1 MKNTN
6 LFSIIG
12 LLATASLGYGSLIAP
27 RSVLNLE
34 QNADLIVVG
43 AVSGISQ
50 AGPTTTFSLLVSRVL
65 KGDSNLSGNFISV
78 GWMAADPSTPQVGVA
93 AAAGG
98 TGIWFLQGASGA
110 WALLPV
116 VQGSVPLAMTY
127 FPAPSGPILSAYNYD
142 ASATLSDKVAAEL
155 GSAIESGGGAYTFQ
169 LYALQYGLLDKLNS
183 PYTSV
188 LYQRIST
195 STSIA
200 QQIIGLSGLIR
211 GGSAGAL
218 SSAIQAVP
226 AYVGYPKENGILLLS
241 VRDYFR
247 AVDANSIAVLGQ
259 TAVDSANPNS
269 ALREAVAHALAA
281 IHTTAT
287 LPYLATLLGDEDVN
301 LQAEAV
307 GGIGSF
313 ANGLPIQTSAGVPS
327 LAYLQFPASAP
338 YMNVGTKANFALGPQ
353 AIGRNGAS
361 YLSFWGQWWLQN
373 RASLGF

>member
-1 MKNTN
+1 MRNTN

-12 LLATASLGYGSLIAP
+12 LLATASLGYGSLVAP
-27 RSVLNLE
+27 RSVLSLE

-43 AVSGISQ
+43 SVSGISQ
-50 AGPTTTFSLLVSRVL
+50 AGPATTFSLLVSRVL

-78 GWMAADPSTPQVGVA
+78 GWMAADPSTPQVGA
-93 AAAGG
+93 ASAGG

-116 VQGSVPLAMTY
+116 VQGSVPLATTY

-142 ASATLSDKVAAEL
+142 TSATLSDKVAAEL
-155 GSAIESGGGAYTFQ
+155 GSAIESGGGAYSFQ
-169 LYALQYGLLDKLNS
+169 LYALQYGLLDQLNS

-195 STSIA
+195 STSMA

-211 GGSAGAL
+211 GGSAAAL
-218 SSAIQAVP
+218 SSAIQAAP
-226 AYVGYPKENGILLLS
+226 AFVAYPKENGILLLS

-247 AVDANSIAVLGQ
+247 AFDANSIAVLGQ
-259 TAVDSANPNS
+259 TAVDSTNPNS
-269 ALREAVAHALAA
+269 ALREAAAHVLAA

-313 ANGLPIQTSAGVPS
+313 ANGLQIQTNAGVPS

-338 YMNVGTKANFALGPQ
+338 YMNTGTKANFALGPQ

-361 YLSFWGQWWLQN
+361 YLSFWEQWWLQN